1 MHFRQ
6 SKYKPFFKGHTKM
19 IEYLSSLAIPLILAF
34 AGCLMLFGKTPY
46 FDSFTEGAKD
56 GLKSAVSLLPTLVAL
71 MAGVGMLRASG
82 FTEILSSA
90 IAPLTD
96 KVGIPSELLPLLL
109 VRPFSGS
116 ASTATFSALLGE
128 YGADSFV
135 ALCASVIMGSSD
147 TLVYVISVYFSSV
160 GIKKSRYA
168 IPCALAVMIF
178 CIVFSCLICR
188 LWFKS

>member
-1 MHFRQ
+1 
-6 SKYKPFFKGHTKM
+6 M

-82 FTEILSSA
+82 FTEILSAALS
-90 IAPLTD
+90 PLTD

>member
-1 MHFRQ
+1 
-6 SKYKPFFKGHTKM
+6 M

-46 FDSFTEGAKD
+46 FDSFVEGARD

-82 FTEILSSA
+82 FTELLSAA
-90 IAPLTD
+90 ISPLTD
-96 KVGIPSELLPLLL
+96 KAGIPSELLPLLL

-116 ASTATFSALLGE
+116 ASTAAYSSLLE
-128 YGADSFV
+128 QYGADSFIS
-135 ALCASVIMGSSD
+135 LCASVRMGSSD

>member
-1 MHFRQ
+1 M
-6 SKYKPFFKGHTKM
+6 T
-19 IEYLSSLAIPLILAF
+19 EYLSSLAIPLILAF

-82 FTEILSSA
+82 FTEVLSSA
-90 IAPLTD
+90 IAPLTV

-116 ASTATFSALLGE
+116 ASTAAFSALLEE

-135 ALCASVIMGSSD
+135 SLCASVIMGSSD
-147 TLVYVISVYFSSV
+147 TMVYVISVYFSSV
-160 GIKKSRYA
+160 GIKKSRYTIPSA
-168 IPCALAVMIF
+168 IIVMIF
-178 CIVFSCLICR
+178 CQKIARCR
-188 LWFKS
+188 RTN

>member
-1 MHFRQ
+1 
-6 SKYKPFFKGHTKM
+6 M
-19 IEYLSSLAIPLILAF
+19 IEYISSLAIPLILALV
-34 AGCLMLFGKTPY
+34 GCLMLFGKTPY
-46 FDSFTEGAKD
+46 FDSFVEGARE

-82 FTEILSSA
+82 FTEVLSAA
-90 IAPLTD
+90 IAPITD
-96 KVGIPSELLPLLL
+96 KLGIPSGILPLLL

-116 ASTATFSALLGE
+116 ASTATFSALMDE
-128 YGADSFV
+128 YGADSFT

-168 IPCALAVMIF
+168 IPCAVIVMLF
-178 CIVFSCLICR
+178 CVVFSCIVCR
-188 LWFKS
+188 LWFKG